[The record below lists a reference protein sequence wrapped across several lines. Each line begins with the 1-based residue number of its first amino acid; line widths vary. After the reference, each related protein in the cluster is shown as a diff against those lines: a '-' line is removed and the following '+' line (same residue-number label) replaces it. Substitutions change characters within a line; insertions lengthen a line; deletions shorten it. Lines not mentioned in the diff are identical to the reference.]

1 MRSKIAP
8 FGLVALVVIL
18 VALVVIAL
26 GGPGPFLAV
35 RWVREEV
42 TPPVT
47 ESKGFAGTDAMRL
60 AAPSVV
66 VDRKVV
72 THSQLAV
79 TVPKLDAAQL
89 RVLEIVTALGGY
101 VQSANFN
108 SHPENQFWAFIVRIP
123 SDQAAEA
130 MQSFSAL
137 GTLDSSSTNRQ
148 DVTEEFIDLEARL
161 SVMRQE
167 ETRLLELL
175 RRANTIDDF
184 LKVESH
190 LTRVRTE
197 IEQTT
202 GRLKFLTHSVDMAT
216 LSLRL
221 TPERGTVLPKP
232 VGFAGL
238 GARLSAAYRQG
249 QNTVVEIVSG
259 VLVFVTTMLPLLVLI
274 VPALLLILMLYRR
287 YKK

>member
-1 MRSKIAP
+1 LMALTP
-8 FGLVALVVIL
+8 FGSTTEQGTV
-18 VALVVIAL
+18 
-26 GGPGPFLAV
+26 GG
-35 RWVREEV
+35 REAGA
-42 TPPVT
+42 PPVT
-47 ESKGFAGTDAMRL
+47 GSKGFVATDAVRTL
-60 AAPSVV
+60 AASEAI
-66 VDRKVV
+66 DRKVV

-108 SHPENQFWAFIVRIP
+108 SHPENQFWDFIVRIP

-148 DVTEEFIDLEARL
+148 DVTEEFMDLEARL

-249 QNTVVEIVSG
+249 LNTVVEIVSG

-274 VPALLLILMLYRR
+274 VPVLLLALMVYRR